1 MAQCCFLCQNPTT
14 PQTVVSFMNR
24 VCLVFTLSHLSFS
37 LPQWQNHF
45 HMYSCIIQ
53 LPTALFLAFLKNR
66 YSFSFSLLLSLPHHL
81 IWASDW
87 LLLLQLWIGKCQV
100 YRLLPSLQCK
110 HIVLQSCIISP
121 AVGLYLW
128 CKPMEI
134 SSIWLE
140 KCTPRIKMQHCM
152 HALKLPHK
160 PGLSPKVYWSV
171 KLWPG
176 KEISLSV
183 PQ

>member
-1 MAQCCFLCQNPTT
+1 ML
-14 PQTVVSFMNR
+14 
-24 VCLVFTLSHLSFS
+24 FS
-37 LPQWQNHF
+37 LSESNHPTD
-45 HMYSCIIQ
+45 SCLFYESCLFSVYFITS
-53 LPTALFLAFLKNR
+53 LLLFTSVAEPFPHVLLHYLAAHCSFLAFLKNR

-128 CKPMEI
+128 FKPMEI

-160 PGLSPKVYWSV
+160 PGLSAKVYWSV